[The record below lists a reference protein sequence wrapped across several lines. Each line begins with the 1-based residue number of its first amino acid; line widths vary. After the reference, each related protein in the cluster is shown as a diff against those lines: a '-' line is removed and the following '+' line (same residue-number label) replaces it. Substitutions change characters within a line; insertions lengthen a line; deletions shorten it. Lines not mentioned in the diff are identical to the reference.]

1 MCKGYVFAVKLSE
14 LLNTM
19 PSKIICLSAGMQDEV
34 QPFSAASQLPFQT
47 QQYRLLSNRVMVDA
61 LYVSYSSSTEE
72 IPCRDK
78 FWSFFEYI

>member
-1 MCKGYVFAVKLSE
+1 MFAVKLSE

-19 PSKIICLSAGMQDEV
+19 PSKITCLSAGKQDEV
-34 QPFSAASQLPFQT
+34 QPLSAASQLPFQT
-47 QQYRLLSNRVMVDA
+47 QQYRLLSNRVMVDT
-61 LYVSYSSSTEE
+61 LYVSYSSSTEK